1 MNDQDFDTAHGV
13 SDGGA
18 SEPFGGWLLAQQ
30 GRAGWVG
37 DLAKAAKADRGFPRD
52 GTPDAVRQ
60 RLNEMQAESDMFEAV
75 DAAESEWLG
84 GGQGDA

>member
-1 MNDQDFDTAHGV
+1 MNDQDFDAVRGI
-13 SDGGA
+13 SDIDA
-18 SEPFGGWLLAQQ
+18 PQPFGGWLLAQQ
-30 GRAGWVG
+30 ARAGWVG

-52 GTPDAVRQ
+52 GSPDAVRR